1 MELREYTDFNQE
13 EILSLYTS
21 VGWEN
26 YTRNPQMLE
35 RAYENSFLKIA
46 AFEGKQLIG
55 MVRVVGDGASVIL
68 IQDLLVRPEYQRKG
82 IGSQLMRAVLERCE
96 DVYQIELM
104 TDNSVQTMKNE
115 LHSDFLYEVYTQVN
129 EYLTGRRK
137 QFDVPLKY
145 QGTQFQQSVWQ
156 ELQKIPY
163 GETRSYQEIAAV
175 IGNEKAVR
183 AVGQANNKNPI
194 LLIIPCHRVIHKS
207 GDISGFACG
216 VEVKRYLLELEKG
229 MRI

>member
-68 IQDLLVRPEYQRKG
+68 IQ
-82 IGSQLMRAVLERCE
+82 
-96 DVYQIELM
+96 YQIELM
-104 TDNSVQTMKNE
+104 TDNTEKTILFYQSLGLKKVDE
-115 LHSDFLYEVYTQVN
+115 IGCCAFL
-129 EYLTGRRK
+129 K
-137 QFDVPLKY
+137 
-145 QGTQFQQSVWQ
+145 
-156 ELQKIPY
+156 
-163 GETRSYQEIAAV
+163 
-175 IGNEKAVR
+175 
-183 AVGQANNKNPI
+183 
-194 LLIIPCHRVIHKS
+194 
-207 GDISGFACG
+207 
-216 VEVKRYLLELEKG
+216 
-229 MRI
+229 M

>member
-68 IQDLLVRPEYQRKG
+68 IRDLLVHPEYQRKG

-104 TDNSVQTMKNE
+104 TDNTEKTILFYQSLGLKKVDKIGCCA
-115 LHSDFLYEVYTQVN
+115 FL
-129 EYLTGRRK
+129 K
-137 QFDVPLKY
+137 
-145 QGTQFQQSVWQ
+145 
-156 ELQKIPY
+156 
-163 GETRSYQEIAAV
+163 
-175 IGNEKAVR
+175 
-183 AVGQANNKNPI
+183 
-194 LLIIPCHRVIHKS
+194 
-207 GDISGFACG
+207 
-216 VEVKRYLLELEKG
+216 
-229 MRI
+229 M

>member
-35 RAYENSFLKIA
+35 RTYENSFLKIA

-104 TDNSVQTMKNE
+104 TDNTEKTILFYQSLGLKKVDE
-115 LHSDFLYEVYTQVN
+115 IGCCAFL
-129 EYLTGRRK
+129 K
-137 QFDVPLKY
+137 
-145 QGTQFQQSVWQ
+145 
-156 ELQKIPY
+156 
-163 GETRSYQEIAAV
+163 
-175 IGNEKAVR
+175 
-183 AVGQANNKNPI
+183 
-194 LLIIPCHRVIHKS
+194 
-207 GDISGFACG
+207 
-216 VEVKRYLLELEKG
+216 
-229 MRI
+229 M

>member
-35 RAYENSFLKIA
+35 RAYENSFLKIV

-68 IQDLLVRPEYQRKG
+68 IQDLLVHPEYQRKG

-104 TDNSVQTMKNE
+104 TDNTEKTILFYQSLGLKKVDKIGCCA
-115 LHSDFLYEVYTQVN
+115 FL
-129 EYLTGRRK
+129 K
-137 QFDVPLKY
+137 
-145 QGTQFQQSVWQ
+145 
-156 ELQKIPY
+156 
-163 GETRSYQEIAAV
+163 
-175 IGNEKAVR
+175 
-183 AVGQANNKNPI
+183 
-194 LLIIPCHRVIHKS
+194 
-207 GDISGFACG
+207 
-216 VEVKRYLLELEKG
+216 
-229 MRI
+229 M

>member
-35 RAYENSFLKIA
+35 RAYENSSLKIA

-68 IQDLLVRPEYQRKG
+68 IQDLLVHPEYQRKG

-104 TDNSVQTMKNE
+104 TDNTEKTILFYQSLGLKKVDKIGCCA
-115 LHSDFLYEVYTQVN
+115 FL
-129 EYLTGRRK
+129 K
-137 QFDVPLKY
+137 
-145 QGTQFQQSVWQ
+145 
-156 ELQKIPY
+156 
-163 GETRSYQEIAAV
+163 
-175 IGNEKAVR
+175 
-183 AVGQANNKNPI
+183 
-194 LLIIPCHRVIHKS
+194 
-207 GDISGFACG
+207 
-216 VEVKRYLLELEKG
+216 
-229 MRI
+229 M

>member
-68 IQDLLVRPEYQRKG
+68 IQDLLVHPEYQRKG

-104 TDNSVQTMKNE
+104 TDRYRKDDFILSV
-115 LHSDFLYEVYTQVN
+115 
-129 EYLTGRRK
+129 
-137 QFDVPLKY
+137 
-145 QGTQFQQSVWQ
+145 
-156 ELQKIPY
+156 
-163 GETRSYQEIAAV
+163 
-175 IGNEKAVR
+175 
-183 AVGQANNKNPI
+183 VGI
-194 LLIIPCHRVIHKS
+194 
-207 GDISGFACG
+207 
-216 VEVKRYLLELEKG
+216 EKG
-229 MRI
+229 R

>member
-35 RAYENSFLKIA
+35 R

-104 TDNSVQTMKNE
+104 TDNTEKTILFYQSLGLKKVDE
-115 LHSDFLYEVYTQVN
+115 IGCCAFL
-129 EYLTGRRK
+129 K
-137 QFDVPLKY
+137 
-145 QGTQFQQSVWQ
+145 
-156 ELQKIPY
+156 
-163 GETRSYQEIAAV
+163 
-175 IGNEKAVR
+175 
-183 AVGQANNKNPI
+183 
-194 LLIIPCHRVIHKS
+194 
-207 GDISGFACG
+207 
-216 VEVKRYLLELEKG
+216 
-229 MRI
+229 M

>member
-46 AFEGKQLIG
+46 AL
-55 MVRVVGDGASVIL
+55 VRVVGDGASVIL

-104 TDNSVQTMKNE
+104 TDNTEKTILFYQSLGLKKVDE
-115 LHSDFLYEVYTQVN
+115 IGCCAFL
-129 EYLTGRRK
+129 K
-137 QFDVPLKY
+137 
-145 QGTQFQQSVWQ
+145 
-156 ELQKIPY
+156 
-163 GETRSYQEIAAV
+163 
-175 IGNEKAVR
+175 
-183 AVGQANNKNPI
+183 
-194 LLIIPCHRVIHKS
+194 
-207 GDISGFACG
+207 
-216 VEVKRYLLELEKG
+216 
-229 MRI
+229 M

>member
-26 YTRNPQMLE
+26 YTRNPQMPE

-68 IQDLLVRPEYQRKG
+68 IQDLLVHPEYQRKG

-104 TDNSVQTMKNE
+104 TDNTEKTILFYQSLGLKKVDKIGCCA
-115 LHSDFLYEVYTQVN
+115 FL
-129 EYLTGRRK
+129 K
-137 QFDVPLKY
+137 
-145 QGTQFQQSVWQ
+145 
-156 ELQKIPY
+156 
-163 GETRSYQEIAAV
+163 
-175 IGNEKAVR
+175 
-183 AVGQANNKNPI
+183 
-194 LLIIPCHRVIHKS
+194 
-207 GDISGFACG
+207 
-216 VEVKRYLLELEKG
+216 
-229 MRI
+229 M

>member
-35 RAYENSFLKIA
+35 CAYENSFLKIA

-68 IQDLLVRPEYQRKG
+68 IQDLLVHPEYQRKG

-104 TDNSVQTMKNE
+104 TDNTEKTILFYQSLGLKKVDKIGCCA
-115 LHSDFLYEVYTQVN
+115 FL
-129 EYLTGRRK
+129 K
-137 QFDVPLKY
+137 
-145 QGTQFQQSVWQ
+145 
-156 ELQKIPY
+156 
-163 GETRSYQEIAAV
+163 
-175 IGNEKAVR
+175 
-183 AVGQANNKNPI
+183 
-194 LLIIPCHRVIHKS
+194 
-207 GDISGFACG
+207 
-216 VEVKRYLLELEKG
+216 
-229 MRI
+229 M

>member
-82 IGSQLMRAVLERCE
+82 IGSQLMRVG
-96 DVYQIELM
+96 
-104 TDNSVQTMKNE
+104 
-115 LHSDFLYEVYTQVN
+115 F
-129 EYLTGRRK
+129 
-137 QFDVPLKY
+137 
-145 QGTQFQQSVWQ
+145 
-156 ELQKIPY
+156 
-163 GETRSYQEIAAV
+163 
-175 IGNEKAVR
+175 R
-183 AVGQANNKNPI
+183 A
-194 LLIIPCHRVIHKS
+194 
-207 GDISGFACG
+207 
-216 VEVKRYLLELEKG
+216 
-229 MRI
+229 M